1 MGSLGMQEII
11 VIFVLALIIFGP
23 RKLPELGKSLGRGMA
38 EFKKASNELKQT
50 WEDEVRL
57 EKERQDMAEILKDS
71 SDWKRSLEEEVRLE
85 SESPS
90 STTVRVRALLS
101 IRRRKRSGS
110 SQRARA
116 ALLSIRKRFNEGC
129 RNPGAVRTRSGGT

>member
-23 RKLPELGKSLGRGMA
+23 RKLPELGKTLGKSLA

-57 EKERQDMAEILKDS
+57 EKEKDAVVDLMKDS
-71 SDWKRSLEEEVRLE
+71 
-85 SESPS
+85 P
-90 STTVRVRALLS
+90 T
-101 IRRRKRSGS
+101 GS
-110 SQRARA
+110 KEIQ
-116 ALLSIRKRFNEGC
+116 
-129 RNPGAVRTRSGGT
+129 